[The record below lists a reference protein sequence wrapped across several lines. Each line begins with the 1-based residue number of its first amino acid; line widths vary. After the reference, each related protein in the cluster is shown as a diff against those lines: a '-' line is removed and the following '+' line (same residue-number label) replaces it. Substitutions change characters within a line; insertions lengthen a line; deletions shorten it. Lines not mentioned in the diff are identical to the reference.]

1 MVVAKTSI
9 FYSTLLGGWCKEG
22 FSLKMHEKGFLLLL
36 SCSHENSILV
46 ISYLS
51 LAGCLVIQVKKK
63 SIPGKVAVTYHNGA
77 LKCIKKCQEAS

>member
-1 MVVAKTSI
+1 MISHPLTPKKDHMVVAKTSI

-22 FSLKMHEKGFLLLL
+22 FSLKMHEKGFLLIL

-51 LAGCLVIQVKKK
+51 LAGCNSSEEKK
-63 SIPGKVAVTYHNGA
+63 VY
-77 LKCIKKCQEAS
+77 QEK